1 MSTDDLGEGNRSPYF
16 PNLKTAED
24 VRKYIEDGGA
34 AWVESRIEDSFAERL
49 HGMKEK
55 IARLESLRSVDP
67 FLSNVLVESILVDC
81 RALFLERKKKDPA
94 EDKNSTLQNV
104 YRARGEDEKAKK
116 IDDVFERKILNKSL
130 KTIIKG
136 WVDKRIVHMDF
147 LKKPEEDELFSI
159 ASTFIFSE
167 DDSGMLPVLRAIVDE
182 YEAFTGTHGPNMRA
196 AIDRVFELLTG
207 NPHDKAP

>member
-1 MSTDDLGEGNRSPYF
+1 MSTDDLGGGNRSPYLPKF
-16 PNLKTAED
+16 ETAEEA
-24 VRKYIEDGGA
+24 RKYIEDGGV

-49 HGMKEK
+49 GCMKEK
-55 IARLESLRSVDP
+55 IVRLESLRNVDP

-104 YRARGEDEKAKK
+104 YRARGEEEKAKK
-116 IDDVFERKILNKSL
+116 IDDVFERKILDVSL
-130 KTIIKG
+130 KKIIKG

-147 LKKPEEDELFSI
+147 LKRPEENELFSI
-159 ASTFIFSE
+159 ASAFIFSE

-182 YEAFTGTHGPNMRA
+182 YEAFTGTRGPNMRA
-196 AIDRVFELLTG
+196 AIDRVLELLTG
-207 NPHDKAP
+207 NPNDEAA